1 MRFHNV
7 QAPLCHV
14 VFSRNV
20 LPLRHIGARFS
31 SLKETASQ
39 FDRYAT
45 SALAFGR
52 PLHLQCTR
60 RGNEMRRAQAPN
72 IEYTAGRRWAAPAI
86 FLQHRQQV
94 GCHPFTLRIFVVIC
108 LSVGLAG
115 NWRCR
120 QRRFRVRSRS
130 AEIYQVNLVLSAI
143 RLSMHYRPP
152 NRAGQI
158 SL

>member
-1 MRFHNV
+1 MFRRLYVTLYSQGTFC
-7 QAPLCHV
+7 PCGTSER
-14 VFSRNV
+14 VF
-20 LPLRHIGARFS
+20 LA

-94 GCHPFTLRIFVVIC
+94 GCHPFTLRILVVIC